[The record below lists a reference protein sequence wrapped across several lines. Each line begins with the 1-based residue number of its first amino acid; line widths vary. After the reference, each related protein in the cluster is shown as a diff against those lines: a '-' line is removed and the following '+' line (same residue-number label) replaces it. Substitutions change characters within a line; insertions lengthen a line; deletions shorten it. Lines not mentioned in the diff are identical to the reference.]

1 MINPMRLWLF
11 ILVGCVCL
19 AGNAADKHPDHV
31 SKKDRQMAAKE
42 FSRAM
47 ELQKSG
53 RVEDALQAMVHAV
66 ELYPGNIEY
75 LTAREM
81 LRQQLVG
88 GYLTRGNRMAQV
100 GDKTGAAEQF
110 REALSMDAENGYL
123 QQRLRDVSPPED
135 PEHRHTLEMLA
146 SVDQINITPTPGNK
160 SIHVRGDTRAV
171 YTQIGQVFNVAIT
184 FDNGLIAKSLRFDL
198 DDVDFYTAMSLA
210 AKMTRT
216 FWAPVSS
223 RQIMV
228 ATDTPELRRQYERL
242 SLRTFYLGN
251 ATSASDVNDLANVLR
266 NIFEIKIVSVEAG
279 RNAITVRAPRETV
292 EAAGLFIEEV
302 MEARPE
308 VMLDV
313 QALEYDTN
321 KTARYGL
328 GLPTSFEAFNVYSE
342 INRVL
347 GSDAQNVINQLAQT
361 GTIDPSTIPASTLA
375 SLQGSPLLAPFV
387 FFGKGLGLTGVST
400 RPITGSLSLNKSEA
414 TVLEHVTLR
423 ALDGEKATLRVGER
437 FPIALGAFSTVAI
450 SGQGAANLGTVPQ
463 FQYEDLG
470 LTLTVTPHY
479 QAAGEIKMDFD
490 LQIQAL
496 GTASLNNVPELTNR
510 SFKGNITT
518 AAGEPSVLAGEVT
531 DQELR
536 STNGYPGIGQVAG
549 LSTVV
554 NTNARQRTH
563 TQLIVVVTPY
573 LVRRPFH
580 DHGTSVFWNLH

>member
-1 MINPMRLWLF
+1 MRLWLF

-19 AGNAADKHPDHV
+19 AGNAADKHSDRV

-47 ELQKSG
+47 DLQKAG
-53 RVEDALQAMVHAV
+53 HVEDALQAMVHAV
-66 ELYPGNIEY
+66 ELFPGNIEY

-81 LRQQLVG
+81 LRQQVVG
-88 GYLTRGNRMAQV
+88 GYLNRGDRMAQA
-100 GDKTGAAEQF
+100 GDKAGAVAQF
-110 REALSMDAENGYL
+110 RDALSMDPENGYL
-123 QQRLRDVSPPED
+123 QQRLRDVSPQDD
-135 PEHRHTLEMLA
+135 PERQHTLQVLA
-146 SVDQINITPTPGNK
+146 SVDQINITPAPGNK

-171 YTQIGQVFNVAIT
+171 YTQIGQAFNVAVS
-184 FDNGLIAKSLRFDL
+184 FDDGLTAKFLRFDL
-198 DDVDFYTAMSLA
+198 DDVDFYTAMNLA
-210 AKMTRT
+210 GKMTKT

-223 RQIMV
+223 RQIIV
-228 ATDTPELRRQYERL
+228 AADTPELRRQYERL

-251 ATSASDVNDLANVLR
+251 ATTASDVTDLANVLR
-266 NIFEIKIVSVEAG
+266 NIFEMKLVSVEG
-279 RNAITVRAPRETV
+279 SRNAITVRAPRETV

-308 VMLDV
+308 LVLDV
-313 QALEYDTN
+313 QALEYDTD

-347 GSDAQNVINQLAQT
+347 GSDAQNVINQLSQT
-361 GTIDPSTIPASTLA
+361 GTIDPSTIPASSLA
-375 SLQGSPLLAPFV
+375 NLQGSPLLAPFV

-400 RPITGSLSLNKSEA
+400 PPITGSLSLNSSVA

-423 ALDGEKATLRVGER
+423 AVDGEAATLRVGER
-437 FPIALGAFSTVAI
+437 FPIALGSFSTVAV
-450 SGQGAANLGTVPQ
+450 SGQGAANLGSVPQ

-470 LTLTVTPHY
+470 LTLIVTPHY
-479 QAAGEIKMDFD
+479 QAAGDIKMDFD

-510 SFKGNITT
+510 SFKGNITA

-536 STNGYPGIGQVAG
+536 STNGYPGIGQLAG
-549 LSTVV
+549 LATVI
-554 NTNARQRTH
+554 NSNARQRTH
-563 TQLIVVVTPY
+563 AQIMVVVTPY
-573 LVRRPFH
+573 VVRKPFH
-580 DHGTSVFWNLH
+580 DRGSSVFWNLH